1 MSSDSDLAQKV
12 KEYQEAAKN
21 NPNVDIGALMLNA
34 LQSQDQNKVSS
45 KAKKWAYLISISIP
59 PFGLLFALKYFMFSD
74 ESDAQEV
81 AWTCVA
87 LTAICVFIFWIG
99 GKLLLSSSG
108 TSVEQ
113 IQQIKPS
120 DIYQLTQ

>member
-1 MSSDSDLAQKV
+1 MSSDADLAQKV
-12 KEYQEAAKN
+12 KDYQEAAKN

-34 LQSQDQNKVSS
+34 LQTQDQNKVSS
-45 KAKKWAYLISISIP
+45 KAKKWAYLISISVP

-74 ESDAQEV
+74 EADAQEV
-81 AWTCVA
+81 AWTCVI
-87 LTAICVFIFWIG
+87 LTAVCVALFWIG

-108 TSVEQ
+108 TSMQQ